1 MWFTVFV
8 GFSRTEFGSGHQ
20 GLQSH
25 HSFSRRDDNTPYIS
39 FFFFLKTIAHHA
51 FNGKSSNRSQFKGKV
66 SIMFLASRMLAGKKK
81 RFMKINFSGTPIQ
94 LSKIVRGTLTLI

>member
-1 MWFTVFV
+1 MGV
-8 GFSRTEFGSGHQ
+8 GTKGYNPTIASVDVMII
-20 GLQSH
+20 LL
-25 HSFSRRDDNTPYIS
+25 IS
-39 FFFFLKTIAHHA
+39 PFFFLKTIAHHA